1 MNCAYKTAS
10 HCTSMAAL
18 ARHYHLNPLH
28 LPKYLHPMVRP
39 LHADEE
45 TGLFLSSCKPRWMV
59 DTAADFLRS
68 CFSVTDVNGLLGRGQ
83 MFVLSKAQVRDLLG
97 EAMEAARAS
106 HPGQPVRLLDVGAGD
121 GEVTTRLASVVDSVT
136 ATEVSWAMA
145 RRLRSRGYTVSQGPL
160 ITRECFPQDG
170 EFDVVTL
177 MNLLDRCDHPMGM
190 VRDAARLMR
199 RGTGR
204 LLIALVLP
212 FSEFVEEGSK
222 RRAVRAPL
230 PMGGA
235 RCGDGATLEVSLS
248 TFIQRV
254 VYPLGLE
261 VERLAR
267 VPYLCRGDTR
277 QPFYVLS
284 DALLVLRH
292 RVGDIPKE
300 VEWEG
305 DFNKAEAGDEMERCN
320 RLSYPEPLQIK
331 LRER

>member
-1 MNCAYKTAS
+1 
-10 HCTSMAAL
+10 MAAL

-28 LPKYLHPMVRP
+28 LPKYLHPYIKP
-39 LHADEE
+39 LYADEE
-45 TGLFLSSCKPRWMV
+45 TGLFLNSCKPRWLV

-68 CFSVTDVNGLLGRGQ
+68 CFSVTDVNGMLGRGQ

-97 EAMEAARAS
+97 GAMEAAREAQLGGEG
-106 HPGQPVRLLDVGAGD
+106 PPQPLALLDVGAGD
-121 GEVTTRLASVVDSVT
+121 GEVTTRLATVVDCVT

-145 RRLRSRGYTVSQGPL
+145 RRLRSRGYSVSEGPL
-160 ITRECFPQDG
+160 ITREAFPQDG
-170 EFDVVTL
+170 AFDVVTL
-177 MNLLDRCDHPMGM
+177 MNLLDRCDHPMDM

-284 DALLVLRH
+284 DAILVLKH

-300 VEWEG
+300 VVDWEDLSKG
-305 DFNKAEAGDEMERCN
+305 SDEMERCN
-320 RLSYPEPLQIK
+320 RLSYPEPIQIK